1 MTQFTI
7 LDKLRNSNHDIEG
20 LATNSQRVNLD
31 SIRNTCDFL
40 RPSSI
45 NCYIFRQCLQNS
57 WCCVALECFGVPLWT
72 MSSSSRWVQ
81 WKYWLSKLQPCEN
94 NCNVDK
100 RICQRNS
107 NYHVKALSA
116 GSPHRPCDWGL
127 SQDTSPH
134 RGKRGGRQVGVELL
148 RVWETL
154 ISEAS
159 WTRCC
164 SSWVILVGERWPSC
178 FSCPKE
184 SLACIDHLLDSTQV
198 GPDHLL
204 GVKGAPREDDLTLAT
219 TLARHR
225 PHQRRP
231 HD

>member
-1 MTQFTI
+1 MDHVFLVHVSPMEI
-7 LDKLRNSNHDIEG
+7 LVVE
-20 LATNSQRVNLD
+20 T
-31 SIRNTCDFL
+31 
-40 RPSSI
+40 P
-45 NCYIFRQCLQNS
+45 NS
-57 WCCVALECFGVPLWT
+57 W
-72 MSSSSRWVQ
+72 
-81 WKYWLSKLQPCEN
+81 EN

-116 GSPHRPCDWGL
+116 GSPHCPCDWGL

-134 RGKRGGRQVGVELL
+134 RGRRGGRQVGAELL
-148 RVWETL
+148 RVWESL

-164 SSWVILVGERWPSC
+164 SSWVILVGERCPSC
-178 FSCPKE
+178 FSCHRE
-184 SLACIDHLLDSTQV
+184 SRVFPIDHLFIEV

-219 TLARHR
+219 TLARHG

-231 HD
+231 DDQDFVVVHVLAHRWYTGTGGVVAASRSSLYQMVLFIIITIIIITN

>member
-1 MTQFTI
+1 M
-7 LDKLRNSNHDIEG
+7 DH
-20 LATNSQRVNLD
+20 V
-31 SIRNTCDFL
+31 FL
-40 RPSSI
+40 
-45 NCYIFRQCLQNS
+45 
-57 WCCVALECFGVPLWT
+57 
-72 MSSSSRWVQ
+72 VQ
-81 WKYWLSKLQPCEN
+81 VSPIWKYWLSKLQPCVN

-116 GSPHRPCDWGL
+116 GSPHCPCDWGL

-134 RGKRGGRQVGVELL
+134 RGKRGGRQVGAELL

-164 SSWVILVGERWPSC
+164 SSWVILVGERCPSC
-178 FSCPKE
+178 FSCHRE
-184 SLACIDHLLDSTQV
+184 SRVFPIDHLLDSIQV

-204 GVKGAPREDDLTLAT
+204 GVKGAPREDDLILAT
-219 TLARHR
+219 TLARHG
-225 PHQRRP
+225 PQQRRP
-231 HD
+231 DDQDFVVVHVLHTGGTQAREGSWLPADPLSFRWFFFITININTITN